1 MECRAENPTGM
12 SALPQIE
19 GAGIDLID
27 ADTPLRLEDAVKIAF
42 PAGGMTLSG
51 LRKEVARGTL
61 AVELIAG
68 KHFTTL
74 ADIKRM
80 RELCRNRAKAPA
92 YLNENEKVREAANTS
107 GSSKTATNESRQA
120 SLLSRLNSDLQQLQK
135 KPSKRT

>member
-1 MECRAENPTGM
+1 MNAMPK
-12 SALPQIE
+12 IE
-19 GAGIDLID
+19 GAGVNIID

-61 AVELIAG
+61 QVELIAG

-80 RELCRNRAKAPA
+80 RELCRNRAKDPA
-92 YLNENEKVREAANTS
+92 SSSENEKVREAANTS
-107 GSSKTATNESRQA
+107 GSSKTAENESRQA
-120 SLLSRLNSDLQQLQK
+120 CLLSRLNTDLQSLPK
-135 KPSKRT
+135 KRSKRT